1 MSERSELRVTTG
13 SLARPSH
20 GVILILAS
28 AASVGAWAVH
38 VFAVASLARLD
49 QTHAHIEWVM
59 NALTVL
65 LVIPCLVAIQLG
77 VVAVGRTRA
86 AEGEGSPL
94 GRTAFLGWM
103 AIAVGGFNLV
113 LIVLEEVFVL
123 AIGPHG

>member
-1 MSERSELRVTTG
+1 MTTE

-20 GVILILAS
+20 GVVLILAA
-28 AASVGAWAVH
+28 AASVGAWAAH
-38 VFAVASLARLD
+38 VFAVAGLARLD
-49 QTHAHIEWVM
+49 QTHAHVEWVM

-77 VVAVGRTRA
+77 VVAVRRARA

-94 GRTAFLGWM
+94 GRTTFLGWM
-103 AIAVGGFNLV
+103 AIAVGGFNLL
-113 LIVLEEVFVL
+113 LIVLEEIFVI